1 MKIWM
6 ATAFAA
12 TDELL
17 ELCVAAD
24 QHGYH
29 GVTFSDHLFYAE
41 AQTSQYPYTPDGKR
55 MWQHDTPWPDPWVT
69 IGALSS
75 ITTQLRFT
83 TNVYIAPARDLFS
96 VAKQVSTAAVLSG
109 GRVELGVG
117 AGWSRDE
124 FDQTGQRFEDRGPR
138 LNEMIDAL
146 RELWQPGWAAFHG
159 EHYDFDKLTL
169 EPTPPGPIPINVGGH
184 SKPALRRVAQRGDG
198 WIGTYY
204 KPDEIDG
211 VLAELSAALAVEGRD
226 LSDVEVLLSPI
237 AVPSV
242 DYYRELEDKG
252 VDGIVWAPWMLADVT
267 DERFASPL
275 EARIEATER
284 FADEIIARL

>member
-6 ATAFAA
+6 AMAFAA

-24 QHGYH
+24 RTGYH

-41 AQTSQYPYTPDGKR
+41 AQTSDYPYTPDGTR
-55 MWQHDTPWPDPWVT
+55 MWQHDTSWPDPWVT
-69 IGALSS
+69 IGALST
-75 ITTQLRFT
+75 ITTRLRFT

-124 FDQTGQRFEDRGPR
+124 FDQTGQPFATRGAR
-138 LNEMIDAL
+138 LDEMIDAL
-146 RELWQPGWAAFHG
+146 RELWQPGWREFHG
-159 EHYDFDKLTL
+159 EFHDFDKLTV
-169 EPTPPGPIPINVGGH
+169 EPTPPAPIPINVGGH
-184 SKPALRRVAQRGDG
+184 SAPALRRVAQRGDG

-204 KPDEIDG
+204 QPHEIDG

-237 AVPSV
+237 AAPSV

-252 VDGIVWAPWMLADVT
+252 VDGIVWAPWMLADT
-267 DERFASPL
+267 SDARFGSPL
-275 EARIEATER
+275 EARIEAIER
-284 FADEIIARL
+284 FADEIVQHL